1 MRRINIGIIVYLE
14 DMLLMGRILEEKL
27 TAKYTLIF
35 LLQYLG
41 FVKNLKKL
49 ILQPVNQ
56 LQFWG
61 LHINAEQMTL
71 FLSERE
77 TGSYNSTMGHP
88 CFNKTSSSF
97 PD

>member
-61 LHINAEQMTL
+61 LHINAE
-71 FLSERE
+71 
-77 TGSYNSTMGHP
+77 
-88 CFNKTSSSF
+88 
-97 PD
+97 